1 MSDTGRNL
9 RSVNLNLL
17 PILEALLECKNVTR
31 AATKVNLT
39 QSAVS
44 ASLKRLREM
53 FNDDLLVMQGRE
65 MVLTEKA
72 EALIPVVHNA
82 LDAVSHIVNDQEF
95 DPATST
101 RRFSILT
108 ADYISGIIVT
118 QLGSIIESQAP
129 GISLSISQ
137 GKGETTREIQMGFFD
152 LLIAPQSLQELKE
165 FKLDSP
171 NSDFQHQICLRD
183 HLVAIESSENE
194 HSSGNI
200 SLEEYLARPHA
211 TFQLHPDHPSSIE
224 NDTLTRL
231 GLSQNEKF
239 IVPYFTLLPQFV
251 CSMKGAVAVV
261 PASLANH
268 YSKAFPI
275 RSFKPPIEFPEHSL
289 VMVWAR
295 TRDREP
301 DLCWL
306 RNALM
311 DCASSVSTEL
321 ALKDLDQAVG

>member
-1 MSDTGRNL
+1 MSDQGRNL

-31 AATKVNLT
+31 AAAKVNLT

-53 FNDDLLVMQGRE
+53 FHDDLLVMQGRE

-72 EALIPVVHNA
+72 EMLIPVVRQA
-82 LDAVSHIVNDQEF
+82 LDAVSQIVNEQEF
-95 DPATST
+95 DAATT
-101 RRFSILT
+101 ARRFSILT
-108 ADYISGIIVT
+108 ADYISAIIVAQLGGIIET
-118 QLGSIIESQAP
+118 QAP

-152 LLIAPQSLQELKE
+152 LLIAPQSLQELSA
-165 FKLDSP
+165 FQLDNP
-171 NSDFQHQICLRD
+171 NSDFQYQICLRD
-183 HLVAIESSENE
+183 HLVAIESADNTGD
-194 HSSGNI
+194 SSNL

-224 NDTLTRL
+224 NDTLTKL

-251 CSMKGAVAVV
+251 CSMKDAVAVV
-261 PASLANH
+261 PASLAHH
-268 YSKAFPI
+268 YARFFPI
-275 RSFKPPIEFPEHSL
+275 RWFKPPIEFPEHNL
-289 VMVWAR
+289 VMIWAR

-311 DCASSVSTEL
+311 ECASSVSVNLQTD
-321 ALKDLDQAVG
+321 ASP